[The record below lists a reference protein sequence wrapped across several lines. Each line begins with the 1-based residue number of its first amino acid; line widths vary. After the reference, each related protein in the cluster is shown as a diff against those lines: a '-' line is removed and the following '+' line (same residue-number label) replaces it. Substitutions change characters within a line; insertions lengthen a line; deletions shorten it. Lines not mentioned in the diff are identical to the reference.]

1 MEEVDMEESS
11 RASIL
16 IVDDSTTNIRVVSN
30 IVKHLNYKI
39 HIAKS
44 GIQALNL
51 LSKLNPDI
59 ILMDIQMPNM
69 NGFECCERVTSILSP
84 LSVPVIFLSGSNDE
98 NDKRKAKAAG
108 GTAYI
113 TKPID
118 AEELVETIDL
128 HLAVANS

>member
-118 AEELVETIDL
+118 AGELVETIDL